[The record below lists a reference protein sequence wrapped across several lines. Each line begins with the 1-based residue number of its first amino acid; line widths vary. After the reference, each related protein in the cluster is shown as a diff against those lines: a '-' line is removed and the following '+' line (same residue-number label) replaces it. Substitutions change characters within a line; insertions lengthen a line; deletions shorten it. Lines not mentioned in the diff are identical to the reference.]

1 VSTRL
6 QALVPQFGYNP
17 ADPNY
22 LPGFRSP
29 VFSHLTAERLMI
41 LYSEKGT
48 EGVRAEVQKER
59 DAGAI

>member
-1 VSTRL
+1 VSTLLR
-6 QALVPQFGYNP
+6 ALAPQFGYNP

-22 LPGFRSP
+22 RPGFRSP

-41 LYSEKGT
+41 IYSEQGT